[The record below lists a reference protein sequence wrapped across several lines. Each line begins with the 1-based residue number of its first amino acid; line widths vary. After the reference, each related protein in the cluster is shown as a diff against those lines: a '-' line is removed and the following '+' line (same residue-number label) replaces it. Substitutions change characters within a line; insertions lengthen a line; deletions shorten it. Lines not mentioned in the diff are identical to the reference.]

1 MHNGGNV
8 NMSKILVVDDDTD
21 VVESVRFVLEK
32 DGHEVFEANNR
43 PDGMAQVAAVS
54 PDLIILDVMMEFQDD
69 GIAMAQDLRRQGF
82 TKPILMLTSV
92 GKATGL
98 TFGKDD
104 DVVPVDDFQEKPVLP
119 ATLRDKVR
127 ALLARSEG

>member
-1 MHNGGNV
+1 MHNGGDV

>member
-1 MHNGGNV
+1 
-8 NMSKILVVDDDTD
+8 MSKILVVDDDTD

>member
-1 MHNGGNV
+1 
-8 NMSKILVVDDDTD
+8 MSKILVVDDDTD

-69 GIAMAQDLRRQGF
+69 GIAMAQELRRQGF
-82 TKPILMLTSV
+82 AKPILMLTSV

-119 ATLRDKVR
+119 ATLREKVR